1 MNLSHDRRPKVRVN
15 NFLSIAGIAV
25 AFMMIITG
33 PVLGQANANKGVVHI
48 GGSFNQPFVDDAD
61 SGFFG
66 VDIFAGKMFTNEL
79 CVGFRAGYDIVS
91 YQKFTNGINK
101 QLGVIP
107 LQIRA
112 RYYHSFSLM
121 LQAYG
126 SVGAGVFRTHDG
138 LGGLEVGTIKS
149 SANCPG
155 GSVSVG
161 LDYWFLLTTGIGFEL
176 EYNLF
181 KVPDGGDMFSYL
193 SARVS
198 FCKIG
203 F

>member
-1 MNLSHDRRPKVRVN
+1 VRIN
-15 NFLSIAGIAV
+15 NVLAITSITV
-25 AFMMIITG
+25 ALIIMVTS
-33 PVLGQANANKGVVHI
+33 PVLGQANANKGVIHI

-66 VDIFAGKMFTNEL
+66 LDIFTGKMVTNEL
-79 CVGFRAGYDIVS
+79 CIGIRSGYDIVS
-91 YQKFTNGINK
+91 YQKYTNGVNK

-112 RYYHSFSLM
+112 RYYHSFSVM
-121 LQAYG
+121 LQTYG
-126 SVGAGVFRTHDG
+126 SLGAGVFRTQNG
-138 LGGLEVGTIKS
+138 LGGLEVGSIKS
-149 SANCPG
+149 AANCPG
-155 GSVSVG
+155 GSISIG
-161 LDYWFLLTTGIGFEL
+161 LDYWYLLTTGIGFEL

-193 SARVS
+193 SARVA